1 MDYICTP
8 VWMFTP
14 MSTGSLENGCLQI
27 ALSPP
32 AMHII
37 RDQTRVTALLIASPK
52 DADGAGVY
60 AQIRRNIGLALALQ
74 TTSGDFHANI

>member
-8 VWMFTP
+8 LWMFTP
-14 MSTGSLENGCLQI
+14 MSTGSLANGGLQI

-32 AMHII
+32 ATHII
-37 RDQTRVTALLIASPK
+37 RDQTRVTTLSISSPK
-52 DADGAGVY
+52 DADGAGMH

-74 TTSGDFHANI
+74 TTSDNFRANF